1 MNCTLYRKEYRP
13 DGIFGELRDESGAV
27 MAYTLEHAYP
37 DGEKL
42 SPKVAPGTYTCV
54 RHDPNRLPYVTFM
67 LENVPDFQGE
77 KVTGILIHI
86 GNFAHDSIGCILL
99 GGEIAPN
106 GPSGDQMLIHSRD
119 TFQRFMKIQE
129 GVASFQITITA

>member
-1 MNCTLYRKEYRP
+1 
-13 DGIFGELRDESGAV
+13 

-37 DGEKL
+37 DGENL
-42 SPKVAPGTYTCV
+42 SPKVAPGSYTCV
-54 RHDPNRLPYVTFM
+54 RHEPNCLPYVTFM

-99 GGEIAPN
+99 GSEIVPN
-106 GPSGDQMLIHSRD
+106 GSDGYQMLIHSRD
-119 TFQRFMKIQE
+119 TFQRFMKMQE
-129 GVASFQITITA
+129 GLDSFQIVITA